1 LKRFFFLLSV
11 LVSFLFVSCGGGGS
25 SSYVYSG
32 SFLASYVKGLKVCVE
47 GGGCTYTDNSGHFV
61 LDVPFSGAR
70 VSFYKDNVLLGTY
83 IPKTSSFVVTPFLLT
98 TNSTVG
104 SALAK
109 IIHGM
114 VGDVNGAS
122 QIVDLS
128 KVRIVNSTSEN
139 LVKSL
144 EENKPVVLSVD
155 FNGTLMSINAN
166 SDNVTLCVSGNCSE
180 INYRNWLI
188 LVYMDGDNSLSSAT
202 DEDLKEMESVVYSP
216 QVKVVVL
223 RDTSGD
229 NGGMIYD
236 YNYTTSSFDEIPVAE
251 PNMGDPSTLVDFV
264 EKYVKKYPSPN
275 VALIM
280 WDHGD
285 GWRSVNYDD
294 TYRTAAIDDTNNDYL
309 FMHELKEALQQL
321 QNDGVRINL
330 IGFDEC
336 LMGSLEVF
344 YDIKDYTDV
353 IVASEVTEPFDGWN
367 YSYVMEAINN
377 NPSLDAYGFGKAI
390 VDAYKKAYLS
400 GTNVY
405 TMIVVKSSDVD
416 TLVKDINEFVD
427 LLNDTTYECFYNAR
441 QSQTTISDSLGAID
455 LGNFAYELG
464 KCLSNTYVS
473 DIINKVDSFYKY
485 VSDSSVSG
493 ISIFFPN
500 SDEVAEYDY
509 YFANVTNPVEIA
521 VGDAV
526 DANYYNPFTE
536 TTWDDFLREY
546 FTKEY

>member
-1 LKRFFFLLSV
+1 MKRFFFLLSV
-11 LVSFLFVSCGGGGS
+11 LVSFLFVSCGGGGN

-47 GGGCTYTDNSGHFV
+47 GGGCTYTDSSGYFV

-70 VSFYKDNVLLGTY
+70 VSFYKDNVLIGTY

-98 TNSTVG
+98 SNSTVG

-114 VGDVNGAS
+114 VGDVNGTS

-128 KVRIVNSTSEN
+128 KVRIVNSTSTN
-139 LVKSL
+139 LVKTL
-144 EENKPVVLSVD
+144 EENKTVVLDVD
-155 FNGTLMSINAN
+155 FNGTLMSINAT

-180 INYRNWLI
+180 VNYRDWLVLI
-188 LVYMDGDNSLSSAT
+188 YMDGDNSLSSETGA
-202 DEDLKEMESVVYSP
+202 DLTELADVVYSP

-223 RDTSGD
+223 KDTYGVT
-229 NGGMIYD
+229 GGTIYD
-236 YNYTTSSFDEIPVAE
+236 YNYTTASFDEIPVSE
-251 PNMGDPSTLVDFV
+251 PDMGNSSTLVNFV
-264 EKYVKKYPSPN
+264 ESYAVKYPASN
-275 VALIM
+275 IALIM

-285 GWRSVNYDD
+285 GWRSINYDAN
-294 TYRTAAIDDTNNDYL
+294 YRVAAIDETSNDYL
-309 FMHELKEALQQL
+309 FMHELREALQKL
-321 QNDGVRINL
+321 ESDGIKVNL

-390 VDAYKKAYLS
+390 VDAYKKAYSS
-400 GTNVY
+400 GTDTY
-405 TMIVVKSSDVD
+405 TMIAVKSSDVD
-416 TLVKDINEFVD
+416 ALVKDINEFVD
-427 LLNDTTYECFYNAR
+427 LLNNTTYDCFYSAR

-473 DIINKVDSFYKY
+473 DIINRINSFYKY

-536 TTWDDFLREY
+536 TTWDDFLKKY
-546 FTKEY
+546 FGY

>member
-1 LKRFFFLLSV
+1 MKKFFFLLSV
-11 LVSFLFVSCGGGGS
+11 VLSFFLFVSCGGGGS
-25 SSYVYSG
+25 NSSVYSG

-47 GGGCTYTDNSGHFV
+47 GGGCTYTDSFGHFI
-61 LDVPFSGAR
+61 LSVPFSGAQ
-70 VSFYKDNVLLGTY
+70 VSFYKDNVFLGAY
-83 IPKTSSFVVTPFLLT
+83 RPKTSHFFVTPFLLT
-98 TNSTVG
+98 ENSTIG
-104 SALAK
+104 TTLAK
-109 IIHGM
+109 IIHAM
-114 VGDVNGAS
+114 VGDTNGTLQS
-122 QIVDLS
+122 VDLS
-128 KVRIVNSTSEN
+128 QVRIIDSTSKN
-139 LVKSL
+139 LIKAL
-144 EENKPVVLSVD
+144 ERNEPIFLSVS
-155 FNGTLMSINAN
+155 FNGTLMSINVLSN
-166 SDNVTLCVSGNCSE
+166 NVTLCIDDSCSE
-180 INYRNWLI
+180 VTYRNWLI
-188 LVYMDGDNSLSSAT
+188 LVYMDGDNTLSSVT
-202 DEDLKEMESVVYSP
+202 DKDLDELKKITYSS
-216 QVKVVVL
+216 QVKVVAFK
-223 RDTSGD
+223 DTIGNS
-229 NGGMIYD
+229 GGMVYD
-236 YNYTTSSFDEIPVAE
+236 YNYTTSSFDEFLVAE

-321 QNDGVRINL
+321 QDDGVRINL

-344 YDIKDYTDV
+344 YDIKNYTDV

-367 YSYVMEAINN
+367 YSYVMETINN

-390 VDAYKKAYLS
+390 VDAYKKAYSS
-400 GTNVY
+400 GTNTY
-405 TMIVVKSSDVD
+405 TMIAVKSSDVD
-416 TLVKDINEFVD
+416 ALIKDINEFVD
-427 LLNDTTYECFYNAR
+427 LLNDTTYECFYSTR

-464 KCLSNTYVS
+464 KCLSNTYIS

-509 YFANVTNPVEIA
+509 YFANVTAPVKINA
-521 VGDAV
+521 NGV
-526 DANYYNPFTE
+526 DADYYNPFTE
-536 TTWDDFLREY
+536 TNWDDFLKKY
-546 FTKEY
+546 FGY